1 LCTADWSGLDLC
13 AAHADAL
20 WRVCSV
26 RIGEPARI
34 SHPVGIRRRAHW
46 SGLNELSEHTRSG
59 ADVLTRVRIRGW
71 RV

>member
-20 WRVCSV
+20 WHVGSV

-34 SHPVGIRRRAHW
+34 SHPVGIRRRADW
-46 SGLNELSEHTRSG
+46 SGLDELSEHARSR
-59 ADVLTRVRIRGW
+59 ADLLTRVRLRGGL
-71 RV
+71 V